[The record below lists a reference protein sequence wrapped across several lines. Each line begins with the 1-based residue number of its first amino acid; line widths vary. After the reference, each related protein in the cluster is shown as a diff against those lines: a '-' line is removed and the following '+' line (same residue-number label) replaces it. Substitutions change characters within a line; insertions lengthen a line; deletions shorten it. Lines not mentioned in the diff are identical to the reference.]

1 MVERNEII
9 VVESVLNLDLIEK
22 FVEVFLGV

>member
-9 VVESVLNLDLIEK
+9 VVESVLNLDLIEE